1 MTIGKIGEFA
11 AASGNWSLYVERL
24 EMYFKVNTIAEGLW
38 LPTLIAVMGED
49 TYDLLSNLVSP
60 KKPAE
65 MTYAQV
71 TDALRKHLQPKRSVM
86 AERYHFRQRRQNKDE
101 SITQYIAE
109 LKKLAKH
116 CDFDSSLEDNLRDQL
131 VCGLRSDVIRQR
143 LFAEDGLKYDRAVQL
158 ACALEG
164 AERDAAA
171 VDQAGSS
178 EGRGPAEGTAA
189 VHALAASAARAQQW
203 HGRRRGAG
211 AAVARRP
218 SGAALCNVC
227 GASDHASTECRFK
240 NFVCRLCGNKG
251 HLKRAC
257 PERAGTAARGR
268 GRSGLYNLRTAANGK
283 ATDGGQSEDSELE
296 GDLHQLCLN
305 SYKPV

>member
-1 MTIGKIGEFA
+1 MTIGKIGEFC

-24 EMYFKVNTIAEGLW
+24 EMYFKVNTIAEDLW
-38 LPTLIAVMGED
+38 LPTLIAVMGEE

-65 MTYAQV
+65 MSYEQV
-71 TDALRKHLQPKRSVM
+71 TEVLRKHLQPKRSFM
-86 AERYHFRQRRQNKDE
+86 AERYRFRQRRQNKDE

-116 CDFDSSLEDNLRDQL
+116 CDFASGLEENLRDQL
-131 VCGLRSDVIRQR
+131 VCGLKSDVIRQR
-143 LFAEDGLKYDRAVQL
+143 LFAEDGLKYERAVRL

-171 VDQAGSS
+171 VDQAGPS
-178 EGRGPAEGTAA
+178 EARGRAEGTGE
-189 VHALAASAARAQQW
+189 VHSLVARAAHAQQ
-203 HGRRRGAG
+203 GRRRGAS
-211 AAVARRP
+211 AATARRP

-227 GASDHASTECRFK
+227 GASEHASNECRFK

-257 PERAGTAARGR
+257 PERAGATGRGR
-268 GRSGLYNLRTAANGK
+268 GRSGVYSLQTTVNGK

-305 SYKPV
+305 SYKPVEV